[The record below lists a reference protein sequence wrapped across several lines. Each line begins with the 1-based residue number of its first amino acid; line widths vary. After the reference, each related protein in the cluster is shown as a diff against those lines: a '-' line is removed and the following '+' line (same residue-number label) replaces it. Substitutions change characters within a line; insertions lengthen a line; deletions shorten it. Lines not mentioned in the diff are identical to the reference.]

1 MSANQELFE
10 LKFYEW
16 EEKFKDKPYL
26 RQPIG
31 EKWEEYTWGQV
42 GDMARRLASGL
53 KSLNLREGAHI
64 GIYSKNCREWIISD
78 LAIVM
83 AGYVSVPFFPSL
95 NGKEL
100 SYIMDYG
107 DVDALFIGKIETW
120 DEIKND
126 LPAEMPIIRFP
137 KYDGCS
143 NVSVG
148 HEWHEFINS
157 HNPIQNPNTPK
168 LSDLWTIIFTSGT
181 TGNPK
186 GVMLTYQ
193 AIDGIK
199 VVLDDPNNPLGIK
212 HTGNNDFISYLPL
225 NHIFERVVIEWCS
238 FRYGG
243 TISFVESI
251 ETFGQNLKDVQ
262 PHVFA
267 AAPRVWTK
275 LQMGILSKFPQ
286 KRLDT
291 LLKIPLLSSV
301 LKKLI
306 RKGLGFSKVRV
317 TVSGSAPMPVEL
329 IEWFR
334 KVGVYI
340 TNGYG
345 MTENCAICS
354 SVDGRDFEKLNTVGK
369 AQKGVELKIDE
380 ATGEILMRGPFV
392 MIGYYKNEELSNET
406 LRGGWLHTGDKGFLD
421 DDGYL
426 HITGRVADSFKTSKG
441 EYIEPLTLEQ
451 FFVNMNEIEEVCVV
465 GLGIAQPL
473 CLVQLSDIGKN
484 TSKEKLSA
492 MFTDTL
498 NGVNSDLVNYK
509 KISTLIIVKDE
520 WTQENGIIGPTQKL
534 KRGAIDELYSSKYLE
549 WHESDK
555 SLIFESSHS
564 ERSNSY
570 T

>member
-1 MSANQELFE
+1 MDTNQELFE

-16 EEKFKDKPYL
+16 EKQFKDKPYL
-26 RQPIG
+26 KQPFG
-31 EKWEEYTWGQV
+31 DEWEEYTWGEV
-42 GDMARRLASGL
+42 GDMARRLAAGL

-100 SYIMDYG
+100 AYIMDYG
-107 DVDALFIGKIETW
+107 DVDALFVGKIETW
-120 DEIKND
+120 DDIKDD
-126 LPAEMPIIRFP
+126 LPDAMPLIKFP
-137 KYDGCS
+137 HYDGCS
-143 NVSVG
+143 NVTKG
-148 HEWHEFINS
+148 HEWFEFINS
-157 HNPIQNPNTPK
+157 HEPIKNPNKPK

-181 TGNPK
+181 TGNAK

-212 HTGNNDFISYLPL
+212 HDGNNDFISYLPL

-243 TISFVESI
+243 TISFVESLD
-251 ETFGQNLKDVQ
+251 TFAKNLKAVQ

-275 LQMGILSKFPQ
+275 LQLGLLAKFPQ
-286 KRLDT
+286 KKLDT
-291 LLKIPLLSSV
+291 LLKIPLLSSI

-306 RKGLGFSKVRV
+306 KKGLGFSKARIV
-317 TVSGSAPMPVEL
+317 VSGSAPMPVEL

-354 SVDGRDFEKLNTVGK
+354 SVDGRDFKKLHTVGQP
-369 AQKGVELKIDE
+369 QKGVELKIDKE
-380 ATGEILMRGPFV
+380 TGEILMKGPFI
-392 MIGYYKNEELSNET
+392 MKGYYKNEELTNNT
-406 LRGGWLHTGDKGFLD
+406 IRGGWLHTGDKGFLD
-421 DDGYL
+421 EDNYL

-451 FFVNMNEIEEVCVV
+451 HFVNINEIEEVCVV

-473 CLVQLSDIGKN
+473 CLIQLSEIGKN
-484 TSKEKLSA
+484 TSREAITKMLTERL
-492 MFTDTL
+492 DE
-498 NGVNSDLVNYK
+498 VNSDLVNYK

-520 WTQENGIIGPTQKL
+520 WTQQNGIVGPTQKL
-534 KRGAIDELYSSKYLE
+534 KRGAIEDKYSQNYLN
-549 WHESDK
+549 WHNSSEQV
-555 SLIFESSHS
+555 IFE
-564 ERSNSY
+564 
-570 T
+570 

>member
-1 MSANQELFE
+1 MDTNQELFE

-16 EEKFKDKPYL
+16 EKQLKDKPYL
-26 RQPIG
+26 KQPFG
-31 EKWEEYTWGQV
+31 DKWEEYTWGEV
-42 GDMARRLASGL
+42 GDMARRLAAGL

-100 SYIMDYG
+100 AYIMDYG
-107 DVDALFIGKIETW
+107 DVDALFVGKIETW
-120 DEIKND
+120 DDIKDD
-126 LPAEMPIIRFP
+126 LPDAMPLIKFP
-137 KYDGCS
+137 HYDGCS
-143 NVSVG
+143 NVTKG
-148 HEWHEFINS
+148 HEWFEFINS
-157 HNPIQNPNTPK
+157 HEPIKNPNKPK

-181 TGNPK
+181 TGNAK

-212 HTGNNDFISYLPL
+212 HDGNNDFISYLPL

-243 TISFVESI
+243 TISFVESLD
-251 ETFGQNLKDVQ
+251 TFAKNLKAVQ

-275 LQMGILSKFPQ
+275 LQLGLLAKFPQ
-286 KRLDT
+286 KKLDR
-291 LLKIPLLSSV
+291 LLKIPLLSSL

-306 RKGLGFSKVRV
+306 KKGLGFSKARIV
-317 TVSGSAPMPVEL
+317 VSGSAPMPVEL

-354 SVDGRDFEKLNTVGK
+354 SVDGRDFEKLHTVGQP
-369 AQKGVELKIDE
+369 QKGVELKIDKE
-380 ATGEILMRGPFV
+380 TGEILMKGPFI
-392 MIGYYKNEELSNET
+392 MKGYYKNEELTNNT
-406 LRGGWLHTGDKGFLD
+406 IRGGWLHTGDKGFLD
-421 DDGYL
+421 EDNYL

-451 FFVNMNEIEEVCVV
+451 HFVNINEIEEVCVV

-473 CLVQLSDIGKN
+473 CLIQLSEIGKN
-484 TSKEKLSA
+484 TSKEAISKML
-492 MFTDTL
+492 TDRL
-498 NGVNSDLVNYK
+498 NEVNSDLVNYK
-509 KISTLIIVKDE
+509 KISTLIIVNDE
-520 WTQENGIIGPTQKL
+520 WTQQNGIVGPTQKL
-534 KRGAIDELYSSKYLE
+534 KRGAIEDKYSQNYLN
-549 WHESDK
+549 WHNSSEQVV
-555 SLIFESSHS
+555 FE
-564 ERSNSY
+564 
-570 T
+570 

>member
-1 MSANQELFE
+1 MDTNQELFE
-10 LKFYEW
+10 FKFYEW
-16 EEKFKDKPYL
+16 EKQLKDKPYL
-26 RQPIG
+26 KQPFG
-31 EKWEEYTWGQV
+31 DKWEEYTWGEV
-42 GDMARRLASGL
+42 GDMARRLATGL

-100 SYIMDYG
+100 AYIMDYG

-120 DEIKND
+120 DQIKDD
-126 LPAEMPIIRFP
+126 LPEGMPLIKFP
-137 KYDGCS
+137 HYDGCS
-143 NVSVG
+143 NVTKG
-148 HEWHEFINS
+148 HEWFKFIDSHE
-157 HNPIQNPNTPK
+157 PMQNPNKPK

-181 TGNPK
+181 TGNAK

-212 HTGNNDFISYLPL
+212 HDGNNDFISYLPL

-243 TISFVESI
+243 TISFVESLD
-251 ETFGQNLKDVQ
+251 TFAKNLKAVQ

-275 LQMGILSKFPQ
+275 LQLGLLTKFPQ
-286 KRLDT
+286 KKLDK
-291 LLKIPLLSSV
+291 LLKIPLLSSL

-306 RKGLGFSKVRV
+306 KKGLGFSKARIV
-317 TVSGSAPMPVEL
+317 VSGSAPMPVEL

-354 SVDGRDFEKLNTVGK
+354 SVDGRDFEKLHTVGQP
-369 AQKGVELKIDE
+369 QKGVELKIDE
-380 ATGEILMRGPFV
+380 ETGEILMKGPFI
-392 MIGYYKNEELSNET
+392 MKGYYKNEELTNTT

-421 DDGYL
+421 EDNYL

-451 FFVNMNEIEEVCVV
+451 YFVNINEIEEVCVV

-473 CLVQLSDIGKN
+473 CLIQLSEIGKN
-484 TSKEKLSA
+484 TSREVISKMLTDRLSE
-492 MFTDTL
+492 
-498 NGVNSDLVNYK
+498 VNNDLVNYK

-520 WTQENGIIGPTQKL
+520 WTQQNGIVGPTQKL
-534 KRGAIDELYSSKYLE
+534 KRGAIEDKYSKDYLN
-549 WHESDK
+549 WHNFNEEV
-555 SLIFESSHS
+555 IFE
-564 ERSNSY
+564 
-570 T
+570 

>member
-1 MSANQELFE
+1 MNTNHELFE
-10 LKFYEW
+10 FKFYEW
-16 EEKFKDKPYL
+16 EKQLKDKPYL
-26 RQPIG
+26 KQPFG
-31 EKWEEYTWGQV
+31 DNWEEYTWGEV
-42 GDMARRLASGL
+42 GNMARRLATGL

-100 SYIMDYG
+100 AYIMDYG
-107 DVDALFIGKIETW
+107 DVDALFVGKIETW
-120 DEIKND
+120 DQIKDD
-126 LPAEMPIIRFP
+126 LPEGMPLIKFP
-137 KYDGCS
+137 HYDGCS
-143 NVSVG
+143 NVTKG
-148 HEWHEFINS
+148 HEWFEFINS
-157 HNPIQNPNTPK
+157 HEPMQNPNQPK

-181 TGNPK
+181 TGNAK

-212 HTGNNDFISYLPL
+212 HDGNNDFISYLPL

-243 TISFVESI
+243 TISFVESLD
-251 ETFGQNLKDVQ
+251 TFGKNLKSVQ

-275 LQMGILSKFPQ
+275 LQLGLLAKFPQ
-286 KRLDT
+286 KKLDT
-291 LLKIPLLSSV
+291 LLKIPLVSSL

-306 RKGLGFSKVRV
+306 KKGLGFSNARIV
-317 TVSGSAPMPVEL
+317 VSGSAPMPVEL

-354 SVDGRDFEKLNTVGK
+354 SVDGRDFEKLHTVGQP
-369 AQKGVELKIDE
+369 QKGVELKIDE
-380 ATGEILMRGPFV
+380 ETGEILMKGPFI
-392 MIGYYKNEELSNET
+392 MKGYYKNEELTNAT
-406 LRGGWLHTGDKGFLD
+406 IRGGWLHTGDKGFLD
-421 DDGYL
+421 EDNYL

-451 FFVNMNEIEEVCVV
+451 HFVNINEIEEVCVV

-473 CLVQLSDIGKN
+473 CLIQLSEIGKT
-484 TSKEKLSA
+484 TSKEIISTML
-492 MFTDTL
+492 TDRL
-498 NGVNSDLVNYK
+498 NEVNSDLVNYK

-520 WTQENGIIGPTQKL
+520 WTQQNGIVGPTQKL
-534 KRGAIDELYSSKYLE
+534 KRGAIEDKYSKDYLN
-549 WHESDK
+549 WHNSNEQV
-555 SLIFESSHS
+555 IFE
-564 ERSNSY
+564 
-570 T
+570 

>member
-1 MSANQELFE
+1 MDTNQELFE
-10 LKFYEW
+10 FKFYEW
-16 EEKFKDKPYL
+16 EKQLKDKPYL
-26 RQPIG
+26 KQPFG
-31 EKWEEYTWGQV
+31 DKWEEYTWGEV
-42 GDMARRLASGL
+42 GDMARRLATGL

-100 SYIMDYG
+100 AYIMDYG

-120 DEIKND
+120 DQIKDD
-126 LPAEMPIIRFP
+126 LPEGMPLIKFP
-137 KYDGCS
+137 HYDGCS
-143 NVSVG
+143 NVTKG
-148 HEWHEFINS
+148 HEWFKFIDSHE
-157 HNPIQNPNTPK
+157 PMQNPNKPK

-181 TGNPK
+181 TGNAK

-212 HTGNNDFISYLPL
+212 HDGNNDFISYLPL

-243 TISFVESI
+243 TISFVESLD
-251 ETFGQNLKDVQ
+251 TFAKNLKAVQ

-275 LQMGILSKFPQ
+275 LQLGLLTKFPQ
-286 KRLDT
+286 KKLDK
-291 LLKIPLLSSV
+291 LLKIPLLSSL

-306 RKGLGFSKVRV
+306 KKGLGFSKARIV
-317 TVSGSAPMPVEL
+317 VSGSAPMPVEL

-354 SVDGRDFEKLNTVGK
+354 SVDGRDFEKLHTVGQP
-369 AQKGVELKIDE
+369 QKGVELKIDQE
-380 ATGEILMRGPFV
+380 TGEILMKGPFI
-392 MIGYYKNEELSNET
+392 MKGYYKNDELTNTT

-421 DDGYL
+421 EDNYL

-451 FFVNMNEIEEVCVV
+451 YFVNINEIEEVCVV

-473 CLVQLSDIGKN
+473 CLIQLSEIGKN
-484 TSKEKLSA
+484 TSREVISKML
-492 MFTDTL
+492 TDRL
-498 NGVNSDLVNYK
+498 AKVNSDLVNYK

-520 WTQENGIIGPTQKL
+520 WTQQNGIVGPTQKL
-534 KRGAIDELYSSKYLE
+534 KRVAIEDKYAKDYLN
-549 WHESDK
+549 WHNFNEEV
-555 SLIFESSHS
+555 IFE
-564 ERSNSY
+564 
-570 T
+570 

>member
-10 LKFYEW
+10 FKFYEW
-16 EEKFKDKPYL
+16 EKKFRDNPYL
-26 RQPIG
+26 RQPFG
-31 EKWEEYTWGQV
+31 DEWEEYTWGKV
-42 GDMARRLASGL
+42 GDMARRLATGL
-53 KSLNLREGAHI
+53 KSLGLRDGAHI

-100 SYIMDYG
+100 SYIMEYG
-107 DVDALFIGKIETW
+107 DVDALFLGKIETW
-120 DEIKND
+120 EDIKND
-126 LPAEMPIIRFP
+126 LPNDMPMITFP
-137 KYDGCS
+137 HYKGCS
-143 NVSVG
+143 EVTRG
-148 HEWHEFINS
+148 FKWHDFINS
-157 HNPIQNPNTPK
+157 YEPIQNPNKPK

-181 TGNPK
+181 TGNAK

-212 HTGNNDFISYLPL
+212 HDGNNDFISYLPL

-243 TISFVESI
+243 TISFVETI
-251 ETFGQNLKDVQ
+251 DTFGKNLKAVQ

-275 LQMGILSKFPQ
+275 LQVGILSKFSQ
-286 KRLDT
+286 KTLDI
-291 LLKIPLLSSV
+291 LLNIPLISGL

-306 RKGLGFSKVRV
+306 KKGLGFTR
-317 TVSGSAPMPVEL
+317 TRIAVSGSAPMPVEL

-334 KVGVYI
+334 KVGIFI

-354 SVDGRDFEKLNTVGK
+354 SVDGKDFKKLNTVGK
-369 AQKGVELKIDE
+369 PQKGVDLKIDE
-380 ATGEILMRGPFV
+380 ETGEILMKGPFV
-392 MIGYYKNEELSNET
+392 MIGYYKNEELTEQT

-421 DDGYL
+421 EDNYL

-451 FFVNMNEIEEVCVV
+451 YFVNINEIEEVCVV
-465 GLGIAQPL
+465 GLGIAQPI
-473 CLVQLSDIGKN
+473 CLVQLSEIGKKCSN
-484 TSKEKLSA
+484 EEISNLLL
-492 MFTDTL
+492 DRL
-498 NGVNSDLVNYK
+498 NEVNSEVVNYK
-509 KISTLIIVKDE
+509 KISTLIVVKE
-520 WTQENGIIGPTQKL
+520 QWTQENGIVGPTQKL
-534 KRGAIDELYSSKYLE
+534 KRGKIQDKYSNYYLK
-549 WHESDK
+549 WHESDEK
-555 SLIFESSHS
+555 IIFE
-564 ERSNSY
+564 
-570 T
+570 

>member
-10 LKFYEW
+10 LKFYKW
-16 EEKFKDKPYL
+16 EKEFKDKPYL

-31 EKWEEYTWGQV
+31 ETWEEYTWGEV

-120 DEIKND
+120 DDIKND
-126 LPAEMPIIRFP
+126 LPNEMPIIRFP
-137 KYDGCS
+137 KYEGCS
-143 NVSVG
+143 NVTKG
-148 HEWHEFINS
+148 YEWHEFINS
-157 HNPIQNPNTPK
+157 NEPIENPHQPK

-251 ETFGQNLKDVQ
+251 ETFGQNLKEAQ

-286 KRLDT
+286 KKLDT
-291 LLKIPLLSSV
+291 LLKIPLLSTI

-306 RKGLGFSKVRV
+306 RKGLGFSRVRV

-354 SVDGRDFEKLNTVGK
+354 SVDGKDFDKLNTVGK
-369 AQKGVELKIDE
+369 PQKGVELKIDE
-380 ATGEILMRGPFV
+380 GTGEILMRGPFV
-392 MIGYYKNEELSNET
+392 MIGYYKNKELSNET

-421 DDGYL
+421 EDGYL

-465 GLGIAQPL
+465 GLGIAQPM
-473 CLVQLSDIGKN
+473 CLIQLSDIGKSAAKDNLSKMFLN
-484 TSKEKLSA
+484 TLE
-492 MFTDTL
+492 
-498 NGVNSDLVNYK
+498 NINSDLVNYK

-520 WTQENGIIGPTQKL
+520 WSQENGIVGPTQKL
-534 KRGAIDELYSSKYLE
+534 KRGAVDEKYNKNYLK
-549 WHESDK
+549 WHESEQK
-555 SLIFESSHS
+555 LIFEDSF
-564 ERSNSY
+564 
-570 T
+570 

>member
-10 LKFYEW
+10 FKFYEW
-16 EEKFKDKPYL
+16 EKKFRDNPYL
-26 RQPIG
+26 RQPFG
-31 EKWEEYTWGQV
+31 DEWEEYTWGKV
-42 GDMARRLASGL
+42 GDMARRLATGL
-53 KSLNLREGAHI
+53 KSLGLRDGAHI

-100 SYIMDYG
+100 SYIMEYG
-107 DVDALFIGKIETW
+107 DVDALFLGKIETW
-120 DEIKND
+120 EDIKND
-126 LPAEMPIIRFP
+126 LPNDMPMITFP
-137 KYDGCS
+137 HYKGCS
-143 NVSVG
+143 KVTRG
-148 HEWHEFINS
+148 FKWHDFINS
-157 HNPIQNPNTPK
+157 YEPIQNPNKPK

-181 TGNPK
+181 TGNAK

-212 HTGNNDFISYLPL
+212 HDGNNDFISYLPL

-243 TISFVESI
+243 TISFVETI
-251 ETFGQNLKDVQ
+251 DTFGKNLKAVQ

-275 LQMGILSKFPQ
+275 LQVGILSKFSQ
-286 KRLDT
+286 KTLDI
-291 LLKIPLLSSV
+291 LLNIPLISGL

-306 RKGLGFSKVRV
+306 KKGLGFTR
-317 TVSGSAPMPVEL
+317 TRIAVSGSAPMPVEL

-334 KVGVYI
+334 KVGIFI

-354 SVDGRDFEKLNTVGK
+354 SVDGKDFGKLNTVGK
-369 AQKGVELKIDE
+369 PQKGVDLKIDE
-380 ATGEILMRGPFV
+380 ETGEILMKGPFV
-392 MIGYYKNEELSNET
+392 MIGYYKNEELTKQT

-421 DDGYL
+421 EDNYL

-451 FFVNMNEIEEVCVV
+451 YFVNINEIEEVCVV
-465 GLGIAQPL
+465 GLGIAQPI
-473 CLVQLSDIGKN
+473 CLVQLSEIGKKCSN
-484 TSKEKLSA
+484 EEISNLLL
-492 MFTDTL
+492 DRL
-498 NGVNSDLVNYK
+498 NEVNSEVVNYK
-509 KISTLIIVKDE
+509 KISTLIVVKEE
-520 WTQENGIIGPTQKL
+520 WTQENGIVRPTQKL
-534 KRGAIDELYSSKYLE
+534 KRGKIQDKYSNYYLK
-549 WHESDK
+549 WHESDEK
-555 SLIFESSHS
+555 IIFE
-564 ERSNSY
+564 
-570 T
+570 

>member
-1 MSANQELFE
+1 MDTNQELFE
-10 LKFYEW
+10 FKFYEW
-16 EEKFKDKPYL
+16 EKQLKDKPYL
-26 RQPIG
+26 KQPFG
-31 EKWEEYTWGQV
+31 DKWEEYTWGEV
-42 GDMARRLASGL
+42 GDMARRLATGL

-100 SYIMDYG
+100 AYIMDYG

-120 DEIKND
+120 DQIKDD
-126 LPAEMPIIRFP
+126 LPEGMPLIKFP
-137 KYDGCS
+137 HYDGCS
-143 NVSVG
+143 NVTKG
-148 HEWHEFINS
+148 HEWFKFIDSHE
-157 HNPIQNPNTPK
+157 PMQNPNKPK

-181 TGNPK
+181 TGNAK

-212 HTGNNDFISYLPL
+212 HDGNNDFISYLPL

-243 TISFVESI
+243 TISFVESLD
-251 ETFGQNLKDVQ
+251 TFAKNLKAVQ

-275 LQMGILSKFPQ
+275 LQLGLLTKFPQ
-286 KRLDT
+286 KKLDT
-291 LLKIPLLSSV
+291 LLKIPLLSSL

-306 RKGLGFSKVRV
+306 KKGLGFSKARIV
-317 TVSGSAPMPVEL
+317 VSGSAPMPVEL

-354 SVDGRDFEKLNTVGK
+354 SVDGRDFEKLHTVGQP
-369 AQKGVELKIDE
+369 QKGVKLKIDQE
-380 ATGEILMRGPFV
+380 TGEILMKGPFI
-392 MIGYYKNEELSNET
+392 MKGYYKNDELTNTT

-421 DDGYL
+421 EDNYL

-451 FFVNMNEIEEVCVV
+451 YFVNINEIEEVCVV

-473 CLVQLSDIGKN
+473 CLIQLSEIGKN
-484 TSKEKLSA
+484 TSREVISKML
-492 MFTDTL
+492 TDRL
-498 NGVNSDLVNYK
+498 AEVNSDLVNYK

-520 WTQENGIIGPTQKL
+520 WTQQNGIVGPTQKL
-534 KRGAIDELYSSKYLE
+534 KRGAIEDKYSKDYLN
-549 WHESDK
+549 WHNFNEEV
-555 SLIFESSHS
+555 IFE
-564 ERSNSY
+564 
-570 T
+570 

>member
-1 MSANQELFE
+1 MDTNQELFE
-10 LKFYEW
+10 FKFYEW
-16 EEKFKDKPYL
+16 EKQLKDKPYL
-26 RQPIG
+26 KQPFG
-31 EKWEEYTWGQV
+31 DKWEEYTWGEV
-42 GDMARRLASGL
+42 GDMARRLATGL

-100 SYIMDYG
+100 AYIMDYG

-120 DEIKND
+120 DQIKDD
-126 LPAEMPIIRFP
+126 LPEGMPLIKFP
-137 KYDGCS
+137 HYDGCS
-143 NVSVG
+143 NVTKG
-148 HEWHEFINS
+148 HEWFKFIDSHE
-157 HNPIQNPNTPK
+157 PMQNPNKPK

-181 TGNPK
+181 TGNAK

-212 HTGNNDFISYLPL
+212 HDGNNDFISYLPL

-243 TISFVESI
+243 TISFVESLD
-251 ETFGQNLKDVQ
+251 TFAKNLKAVQ

-275 LQMGILSKFPQ
+275 LQLGLLTKFPQ
-286 KRLDT
+286 KKLDK
-291 LLKIPLLSSV
+291 LLKIPLLSSL

-306 RKGLGFSKVRV
+306 KKGLGFSKARIV
-317 TVSGSAPMPVEL
+317 VSGSAPMPVEL

-354 SVDGRDFEKLNTVGK
+354 SVDGRDFEKLHTVGQP
-369 AQKGVELKIDE
+369 QKGVKLKIDE
-380 ATGEILMRGPFV
+380 ETGEILMKGPFI
-392 MIGYYKNEELSNET
+392 MKGYYKNEELTNTT

-421 DDGYL
+421 EDNYL

-451 FFVNMNEIEEVCVV
+451 YFVNINEIEEVCVV

-473 CLVQLSDIGKN
+473 CLIQLSEIGKN
-484 TSKEKLSA
+484 TSREVISKILTDRLSE
-492 MFTDTL
+492 
-498 NGVNSDLVNYK
+498 VNSDLVNYK

-520 WTQENGIIGPTQKL
+520 WTQQNGIVGPTQKL
-534 KRGAIDELYSSKYLE
+534 KRGAIEDKYSKDYLN
-549 WHESDK
+549 WHNFNEEV
-555 SLIFESSHS
+555 IFE
-564 ERSNSY
+564 
-570 T
+570 

>member
-1 MSANQELFE
+1 MDTNQELFE
-10 LKFYEW
+10 FKFYEW
-16 EEKFKDKPYL
+16 EKQLKDKPYL
-26 RQPIG
+26 KQPFG
-31 EKWEEYTWGQV
+31 DKWEEYTWGEV
-42 GDMARRLASGL
+42 GDMARRLATGL

-100 SYIMDYG
+100 AYIMDYG

-120 DEIKND
+120 DQIKDD
-126 LPAEMPIIRFP
+126 LPEGMPLIKFP
-137 KYDGCS
+137 HYDGCS
-143 NVSVG
+143 NVTKG
-148 HEWHEFINS
+148 HEWFNFIDSHE
-157 HNPIQNPNTPK
+157 PMQNPNKPK

-181 TGNPK
+181 TGNAK

-212 HTGNNDFISYLPL
+212 HDGNNDFISYLPL

-243 TISFVESI
+243 TISFVESLD
-251 ETFGQNLKDVQ
+251 TFAKNLKAVQ

-275 LQMGILSKFPQ
+275 LQLGLLTKFPQ
-286 KRLDT
+286 KKLDK
-291 LLKIPLLSSV
+291 LLKIPLLSSL

-306 RKGLGFSKVRV
+306 KKGLGFSKARIV
-317 TVSGSAPMPVEL
+317 VSGSAPMPVEL

-354 SVDGRDFEKLNTVGK
+354 SVDGRDFEKLHTVGQP
-369 AQKGVELKIDE
+369 QKGVKLKIDE
-380 ATGEILMRGPFV
+380 ETGEILMKGPFI
-392 MIGYYKNEELSNET
+392 MKGYYKNEELTNTT

-421 DDGYL
+421 EDNYL

-451 FFVNMNEIEEVCVV
+451 YFVNINEIEEVCVV

-473 CLVQLSDIGKN
+473 CLIQLSEIGKN
-484 TSKEKLSA
+484 TSREVISKMLTDRLSE
-492 MFTDTL
+492 
-498 NGVNSDLVNYK
+498 VNNDLVNYK

-520 WTQENGIIGPTQKL
+520 WTQQNGIVGPTQKL
-534 KRGAIDELYSSKYLE
+534 KRGAIEDKYSKDYLN
-549 WHESDK
+549 WHNFNEEV
-555 SLIFESSHS
+555 IFE
-564 ERSNSY
+564 
-570 T
+570 

>member
-1 MSANQELFE
+1 MSTNQELFE

-16 EEKFKDKPYL
+16 EKKFKDKPYL
-26 RQPIG
+26 RQPFG
-31 EKWEEYTWGQV
+31 DEWEEYTWGKV
-42 GDMARRLASGL
+42 GDMARRLATGL
-53 KSLNLREGAHI
+53 KSLGLRDGAHI

-100 SYIMDYG
+100 SYIMEYG
-107 DVDALFIGKIETW
+107 DVDALFLGKIETW
-120 DEIKND
+120 DDIKND
-126 LPAEMPIIRFP
+126 LPNDMPIITYP
-137 KYDGCS
+137 HYKGCS
-143 NVSVG
+143 EITRG
-148 HEWHEFINS
+148 FKWHDFINS
-157 HNPIQNPNTPK
+157 YEPIQNPNKPK

-181 TGNPK
+181 TGNAK

-212 HTGNNDFISYLPL
+212 HDGNNDFISYLPL

-243 TISFVESI
+243 IISFVETI
-251 ETFGQNLKDVQ
+251 DTFGKNLKAVQ

-275 LQMGILSKFPQ
+275 LQVGILSKFSQ
-286 KRLDT
+286 KKLDI
-291 LLKIPLLSSV
+291 LLNIPLISGL

-306 RKGLGFSKVRV
+306 KKGLGFTR
-317 TVSGSAPMPVEL
+317 TRIAVSGSAPMPVEL

-334 KVGVYI
+334 KVGIFI

-354 SVDGRDFEKLNTVGK
+354 SVDGKDFDKLNTVGK
-369 AQKGVELKIDE
+369 PQKGVDLKIDE
-380 ATGEILMRGPFV
+380 ETGEILMRGPFV
-392 MIGYYKNEELSNET
+392 MIGYYKNEELTEQT

-421 DDGYL
+421 NDNYL

-451 FFVNMNEIEEVCVV
+451 YFVNINEIEEVCVV
-465 GLGIAQPL
+465 GLGIAQPI
-473 CLVQLSDIGKN
+473 CLVQLSEIGKKCSN
-484 TSKEKLSA
+484 EEISNLLLER
-492 MFTDTL
+492 L
-498 NGVNSDLVNYK
+498 NEVNSEVVNYK
-509 KISTLIIVKDE
+509 KISTLIIVKEE
-520 WTQENGIIGPTQKL
+520 WTQENGIVGPTQKL
-534 KRGAIDELYSSKYLE
+534 KRGKIQDKYSNYYLK
-549 WHESDK
+549 WHESDQK
-555 SLIFESSHS
+555 IIFE
-564 ERSNSY
+564 
-570 T
+570 

>member
-1 MSANQELFE
+1 MNTNQELFE
-10 LKFYEW
+10 FKFYEW
-16 EEKFKDKPYL
+16 EKQLKDKPYL
-26 RQPIG
+26 KQPFG
-31 EKWEEYTWGQV
+31 DEWEEYTWGEV
-42 GDMARRLASGL
+42 GNMARRLATGL

-100 SYIMDYG
+100 AYIMDYG

-120 DEIKND
+120 DQIKDD
-126 LPAEMPIIRFP
+126 LPEGMPLIKFP
-137 KYDGCS
+137 HYDGCS
-143 NVSVG
+143 NVTKG
-148 HEWHEFINS
+148 HEWFEFIDS
-157 HNPIQNPNTPK
+157 HEPMQNPNKPK

-181 TGNPK
+181 TGNAK

-212 HTGNNDFISYLPL
+212 HDGNNDFISYLPL

-243 TISFVESI
+243 TISFVESLD
-251 ETFGQNLKDVQ
+251 TFAKNLKAVQ

-275 LQMGILSKFPQ
+275 LQLGLLTKFPQ
-286 KRLDT
+286 KKLDK
-291 LLKIPLLSSV
+291 LLKIPLFSSL

-306 RKGLGFSKVRV
+306 KKGLGFSKARIV
-317 TVSGSAPMPVEL
+317 VSGSAPMPVEL

-345 MTENCAICS
+345 MTENCAI
-354 SVDGRDFEKLNTVGK
+354 GRDFEKLHTVGQP
-369 AQKGVELKIDE
+369 QKGVELKIDQE
-380 ATGEILMRGPFV
+380 TGEILMKGPFI
-392 MIGYYKNEELSNET
+392 MKGYYKNDELTNTT

-421 DDGYL
+421 EDNYL

-451 FFVNMNEIEEVCVV
+451 YFVNINEIEEVCVV

-473 CLVQLSDIGKN
+473 CLIQLSEIGKN
-484 TSKEKLSA
+484 TSREVISKMLTDRLSE
-492 MFTDTL
+492 
-498 NGVNSDLVNYK
+498 VNSDLVNYK

-520 WTQENGIIGPTQKL
+520 WTQQNGIVGPTQKL
-534 KRGAIDELYSSKYLE
+534 KRGAIEDKYSKDYLN
-549 WHESDK
+549 WHNFNEEV
-555 SLIFESSHS
+555 IFE
-564 ERSNSY
+564 
-570 T
+570 

>member
-1 MSANQELFE
+1 MDTNQELFE
-10 LKFYEW
+10 FKFYEW
-16 EEKFKDKPYL
+16 EKQLKDKTYL
-26 RQPIG
+26 KQPFG
-31 EKWEEYTWGQV
+31 DKWEEYTWGEG
-42 GDMARRLASGL
+42 GDMARRLATGL

-100 SYIMDYG
+100 AYIMDYG

-120 DEIKND
+120 DQIKDD
-126 LPAEMPIIRFP
+126 LPEGMPLIKFP
-137 KYDGCS
+137 HYDGCS
-143 NVSVG
+143 NVTKG
-148 HEWHEFINS
+148 HEWFDFIDSHE
-157 HNPIQNPNTPK
+157 PMQNPNKPK

-181 TGNPK
+181 TGNAK

-212 HTGNNDFISYLPL
+212 HDGNNDFISYLPL

-243 TISFVESI
+243 TISFVESLD
-251 ETFGQNLKDVQ
+251 TFAKNLKAVQ

-275 LQMGILSKFPQ
+275 LQLGLLTKFPQ
-286 KRLDT
+286 KKLDK
-291 LLKIPLLSSV
+291 LLKIPLLSSL

-306 RKGLGFSKVRV
+306 KKGLGFSKARIV
-317 TVSGSAPMPVEL
+317 VSGSAPMPVEL

-354 SVDGRDFEKLNTVGK
+354 SVDGRDFEKLHTVGQP
-369 AQKGVELKIDE
+369 QKGVELKIDQE
-380 ATGEILMRGPFV
+380 TGEILMKGPFI
-392 MIGYYKNEELSNET
+392 MKGYYKNDELTNTT

-421 DDGYL
+421 EDNYL

-451 FFVNMNEIEEVCVV
+451 HFVNINEIEEVCVV

-473 CLVQLSDIGKN
+473 CLIQLSEIGKN
-484 TSKEKLSA
+484 TSREVISKMLTDRLSE
-492 MFTDTL
+492 
-498 NGVNSDLVNYK
+498 VNSDLVNYK

-520 WTQENGIIGPTQKL
+520 WTQQNGIVGPTQKL
-534 KRGAIDELYSSKYLE
+534 KRGAIEDKYSKDYLN
-549 WHESDK
+549 WHNFNEEV
-555 SLIFESSHS
+555 IFE
-564 ERSNSY
+564 
-570 T
+570 

>member
-1 MSANQELFE
+1 MNTNQELFE
-10 LKFYEW
+10 FKFYEW
-16 EEKFKDKPYL
+16 EKQLKDKPYL
-26 RQPIG
+26 KQPFG
-31 EKWEEYTWGQV
+31 DEWEEYTWGEV
-42 GDMARRLASGL
+42 GNMARRLATGL

-100 SYIMDYG
+100 AYIMDYG

-120 DEIKND
+120 DQIKDD
-126 LPAEMPIIRFP
+126 LPDGMPLIKFP
-137 KYDGCS
+137 HYDGCS
-143 NVSVG
+143 NVTKG
-148 HEWHEFINS
+148 HEWFEFIDS
-157 HNPIQNPNTPK
+157 HEPMQNPNKPK

-181 TGNPK
+181 TGNAK

-212 HTGNNDFISYLPL
+212 HDGNNDFISYLPL

-243 TISFVESI
+243 TISFVESLD
-251 ETFGQNLKDVQ
+251 TFAKNLKAVQ

-275 LQMGILSKFPQ
+275 LQLGLLTKFPQ
-286 KRLDT
+286 KKLDT
-291 LLKIPLLSSV
+291 LLKIPLLSSL

-306 RKGLGFSKVRV
+306 KKGLGFSKARIV
-317 TVSGSAPMPVEL
+317 VSGSAPMPVEL

-354 SVDGRDFEKLNTVGK
+354 SVDGRDFEKLHTVGQP
-369 AQKGVELKIDE
+369 QKGVELKIDQE
-380 ATGEILMRGPFV
+380 TGEILMKGPFI
-392 MIGYYKNEELSNET
+392 MKGYYKNDELTNTT

-421 DDGYL
+421 EDNYL

-451 FFVNMNEIEEVCVV
+451 HFVNINEIEEVCVV

-473 CLVQLSDIGKN
+473 CLIQLSEIGKN
-484 TSKEKLSA
+484 TSTEVISKMLTDRLSQ
-492 MFTDTL
+492 
-498 NGVNSDLVNYK
+498 VNSDLVNYK

-520 WTQENGIIGPTQKL
+520 WTQQNGIVGPTQKL
-534 KRGAIDELYSSKYLE
+534 KRGAIEDKYSKDYLN
-549 WHESDK
+549 WHNSNEEV
-555 SLIFESSHS
+555 IFE
-564 ERSNSY
+564 
-570 T
+570 

>member
-1 MSANQELFE
+1 MNTNQELFE
-10 LKFYEW
+10 FKFYEW
-16 EEKFKDKPYL
+16 EKQLKDKPYL
-26 RQPIG
+26 KQPFG
-31 EKWEEYTWGQV
+31 DKWEEYTWGEV
-42 GDMARRLASGL
+42 GDMARRLATGL

-100 SYIMDYG
+100 AYIMDYG

-120 DEIKND
+120 DQIKDD
-126 LPAEMPIIRFP
+126 LPEGMPLIKFP
-137 KYDGCS
+137 HYDGCS
-143 NVSVG
+143 NVTKG
-148 HEWHEFINS
+148 HEWFKFIDSHE
-157 HNPIQNPNTPK
+157 PMQNPNKPK
-168 LSDLWTIIFTSGT
+168 LSDLWTIIFTSDT
-181 TGNPK
+181 TGNAK

-212 HTGNNDFISYLPL
+212 HDGNNDFISYLPL

-243 TISFVESI
+243 TISFVESLD
-251 ETFGQNLKDVQ
+251 TFAKNLKAVQ

-275 LQMGILSKFPQ
+275 LQLGLLTKFPQ
-286 KRLDT
+286 KKLDK
-291 LLKIPLLSSV
+291 LLKIPLLSSL

-306 RKGLGFSKVRV
+306 KKGLGFSKARIV
-317 TVSGSAPMPVEL
+317 VSGSAPMPVEL

-354 SVDGRDFEKLNTVGK
+354 SVDGRDFEKLHTVGQP
-369 AQKGVELKIDE
+369 QKGVKLKIDE
-380 ATGEILMRGPFV
+380 ETGEILMKGPFI
-392 MIGYYKNEELSNET
+392 MKGYYKNEELTNTT

-421 DDGYL
+421 EDNYL

-451 FFVNMNEIEEVCVV
+451 YFVNINEIEEVCVV

-473 CLVQLSDIGKN
+473 CLIQLSEIGKN
-484 TSKEKLSA
+484 TSREVISKMLTDRLSE
-492 MFTDTL
+492 
-498 NGVNSDLVNYK
+498 VNSDLVNYK

-520 WTQENGIIGPTQKL
+520 WTQQNGIVGPTQKL
-534 KRGAIDELYSSKYLE
+534 KRGAIEDKYSKDYLN
-549 WHESDK
+549 WHNFNEEV
-555 SLIFESSHS
+555 IFE
-564 ERSNSY
+564 
-570 T
+570 

>member
-1 MSANQELFE
+1 MDTNQELFE
-10 LKFYEW
+10 FKFYEW
-16 EEKFKDKPYL
+16 EKQLKDKPYL
-26 RQPIG
+26 KQPFG
-31 EKWEEYTWGQV
+31 DKWEEYTWGEV
-42 GDMARRLASGL
+42 GDMARRLATGL

-100 SYIMDYG
+100 AYIMDYG

-120 DEIKND
+120 DQIKDD
-126 LPAEMPIIRFP
+126 LPEGMPLIKFP
-137 KYDGCS
+137 HYDGCS
-143 NVSVG
+143 NVTKG
-148 HEWHEFINS
+148 HEWFKFIDSHE
-157 HNPIQNPNTPK
+157 PMQNPNKPK

-181 TGNPK
+181 TGNAK

-212 HTGNNDFISYLPL
+212 HDGNNDFISYLPL

-243 TISFVESI
+243 TISFVESLD
-251 ETFGQNLKDVQ
+251 TFAKNLKAVQ

-275 LQMGILSKFPQ
+275 LQLGLLTKFPQ
-286 KRLDT
+286 KKLDT
-291 LLKIPLLSSV
+291 LLKIPLLSSL

-306 RKGLGFSKVRV
+306 KKGLGFSKARIV
-317 TVSGSAPMPVEL
+317 VSGSAPMPVEL

-354 SVDGRDFEKLNTVGK
+354 SVDGRDFEKLHTVGQP
-369 AQKGVELKIDE
+369 QKGVELRIDKE
-380 ATGEILMRGPFV
+380 TGEILMKGPFI
-392 MIGYYKNEELSNET
+392 MKGYYKNEELTNTT

-421 DDGYL
+421 EDNYL

-451 FFVNMNEIEEVCVV
+451 YFVNINEIEEVCVV

-473 CLVQLSDIGKN
+473 CLIQLSEIGKN
-484 TSKEKLSA
+484 TSREVISKML
-492 MFTDTL
+492 TDRL
-498 NGVNSDLVNYK
+498 AKVNSDLVNYK

-520 WTQENGIIGPTQKL
+520 WTQQNGIVGPTQKL
-534 KRGAIDELYSSKYLE
+534 KRGAIEDKYSKDYLN
-549 WHESDK
+549 WHNFNEDV
-555 SLIFESSHS
+555 IFE
-564 ERSNSY
+564 
-570 T
+570 

>member
-1 MSANQELFE
+1 MDTNQELFE
-10 LKFYEW
+10 FKFYEW
-16 EEKFKDKPYL
+16 EKQLKDKPYL
-26 RQPIG
+26 KQPFG
-31 EKWEEYTWGQV
+31 DKWEEYTWGEV
-42 GDMARRLASGL
+42 GDMARRLATGL

-100 SYIMDYG
+100 AYIMDYG

-120 DEIKND
+120 DQIKDD
-126 LPAEMPIIRFP
+126 LPEGMPLIKFP
-137 KYDGCS
+137 HYDGCS
-143 NVSVG
+143 NVTKG
-148 HEWHEFINS
+148 HEWFKFIDSHE
-157 HNPIQNPNTPK
+157 PMQNPNKPK

-181 TGNPK
+181 TGNAK

-212 HTGNNDFISYLPL
+212 HNGNNDFISYLPL

-243 TISFVESI
+243 TISFVESLD
-251 ETFGQNLKDVQ
+251 TFAKNLKAVQ

-275 LQMGILSKFPQ
+275 LQLGLLTKFPQ
-286 KRLDT
+286 KKLDK
-291 LLKIPLLSSV
+291 LLKIPLLSSL

-306 RKGLGFSKVRV
+306 KKGLGFSKARIV
-317 TVSGSAPMPVEL
+317 VSGSAPMPVEL

-354 SVDGRDFEKLNTVGK
+354 SVDGRDFEKLHTVGQP
-369 AQKGVELKIDE
+369 QKGVKLKIDE
-380 ATGEILMRGPFV
+380 ETGEILMKGPFI
-392 MIGYYKNEELSNET
+392 MKGYYKNEELTNTT

-421 DDGYL
+421 EDNYL

-451 FFVNMNEIEEVCVV
+451 YFVNINEIEEVCVV

-473 CLVQLSDIGKN
+473 CLIQLSEIGKN
-484 TSKEKLSA
+484 TSREVISKMLTDRLSE
-492 MFTDTL
+492 
-498 NGVNSDLVNYK
+498 VNSDLVNYK

-520 WTQENGIIGPTQKL
+520 WTQQNGIVGPTQKL
-534 KRGAIDELYSSKYLE
+534 KRGAIEDKYSKDYLN
-549 WHESDK
+549 WHNFNEEV
-555 SLIFESSHS
+555 IFE
-564 ERSNSY
+564 
-570 T
+570 

>member
-10 LKFYEW
+10 FKFYEW
-16 EEKFKDKPYL
+16 EKKFRDNPYL
-26 RQPIG
+26 RQPFG
-31 EKWEEYTWGQV
+31 DEWEEYTGGKV
-42 GDMARRLASGL
+42 GDMARRLATGL
-53 KSLNLREGAHI
+53 KSLGLRDGAHI

-100 SYIMDYG
+100 SYIMEYG
-107 DVDALFIGKIETW
+107 DVDALFLGKIETW
-120 DEIKND
+120 EDIKND
-126 LPAEMPIIRFP
+126 LPNDMPMITFP
-137 KYDGCS
+137 HYKGCS
-143 NVSVG
+143 KVTRG
-148 HEWHEFINS
+148 FKWHDFINS
-157 HNPIQNPNTPK
+157 YEPIQNPNKPK

-181 TGNPK
+181 TGNAK

-212 HTGNNDFISYLPL
+212 HDGNNDFISYLPL

-243 TISFVESI
+243 TISFVETI
-251 ETFGQNLKDVQ
+251 DTFGKNLKAVQ

-275 LQMGILSKFPQ
+275 LQVGILSKFSQ
-286 KRLDT
+286 KTLDI
-291 LLKIPLLSSV
+291 LLNIPLISGL

-306 RKGLGFSKVRV
+306 KKGLGFTR
-317 TVSGSAPMPVEL
+317 TRIAVSGSAPMPVEL

-334 KVGVYI
+334 KVGIFI

-354 SVDGRDFEKLNTVGK
+354 SVDGKDFGKLNTVGK
-369 AQKGVELKIDE
+369 PQKGVVLKIDE
-380 ATGEILMRGPFV
+380 ETGEILMKGPFV
-392 MIGYYKNEELSNET
+392 MIGYYKNEELTEQT

-421 DDGYL
+421 EDNYL

-451 FFVNMNEIEEVCVV
+451 YFVNINEIEEVCVV
-465 GLGIAQPL
+465 GLGIAQPI
-473 CLVQLSDIGKN
+473 CLVQLSEIGKKCSN
-484 TSKEKLSA
+484 EEISNLLL
-492 MFTDTL
+492 DRL
-498 NGVNSDLVNYK
+498 NEVNSEVVNYK
-509 KISTLIIVKDE
+509 KISTLIVVKEE
-520 WTQENGIIGPTQKL
+520 WTQENGIVGPTQKL
-534 KRGAIDELYSSKYLE
+534 KRGKIQDKYSNYYLK
-549 WHESDK
+549 WHESDEK
-555 SLIFESSHS
+555 IIFE
-564 ERSNSY
+564 
-570 T
+570 